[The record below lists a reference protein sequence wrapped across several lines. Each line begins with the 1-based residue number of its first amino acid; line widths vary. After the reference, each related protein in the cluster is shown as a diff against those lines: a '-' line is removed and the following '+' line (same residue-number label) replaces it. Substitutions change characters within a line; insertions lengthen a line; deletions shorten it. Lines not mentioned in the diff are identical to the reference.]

1 MSPARILAALLAAMA
16 LAAPAAQALP
26 AAERPA
32 TPPKQ
37 DLRSPDAVDAAR
49 EHDAATPPLP
59 GPPSDGER
67 QMRHQVGPW
76 PANPQPITTPA
87 ATSDDGAGID
97 APTIALGILG
107 SLLAVL
113 AIAGIAE
120 RSRRGKHRH
129 AAA

>member
-1 MSPARILAALLAAMA
+1 MSPLRILVALLAAMA
-16 LAAPAAQALP
+16 LAAPAAQAQP
-26 AAERPA
+26 ADMHASTALAAAKAQHR
-32 TPPKQ
+32 Q

-49 EHDAATPPLP
+49 EHDVATAALP
-59 GPPSDGER
+59 GPPT
-67 QMRHQVGPW
+67 W
-76 PANPQPITTPA
+76 PSNPQPISTPA
-87 ATSDDGAGID
+87 ATSDDGGGTD

-113 AIAGIAE
+113 AITGIAE